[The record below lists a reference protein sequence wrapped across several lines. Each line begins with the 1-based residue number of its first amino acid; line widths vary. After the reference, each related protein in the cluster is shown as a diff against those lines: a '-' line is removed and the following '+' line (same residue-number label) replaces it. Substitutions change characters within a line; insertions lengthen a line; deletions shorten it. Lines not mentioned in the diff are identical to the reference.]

1 MHIFKYMYNIYIAYK
16 VLKANGLIP
25 LTKTKLFLL
34 WYFWKHLVNIKMYTI
49 LTVASVTQ
57 T

>member
-25 LTKTKLFLL
+25 LTKTKVFLL
-34 WYFWKHLVNIKMYTI
+34 WYFWKHLVNVKMYTI